1 MIIPS
6 FSKKAIDSWW
16 FPILLGFFTFSN
28 LTDYLSSRMG
38 LPFSMPEF
46 FFMFFY
52 LYDRKNKIKV
62 FFPEEELHFVVIIC
76 MLFFCL
82 GVTNFDFTIYGI
94 VNTLRVHLYI
104 MLFFI
109 LFRHNSIFNLK
120 FLFKLSLGVVLGT
133 MIVAYFTLQYRL
145 GLASNKEWAINSNI
159 IAVTFLVGI
168 AVLKGNWMQNILV
181 LLLAFITCFL
191 SASRGVIVFYAL
203 SYIIALS
210 LKISTNRK
218 YMVYIPLI
226 LLVVWGI
233 SNSVNYLEPV
243 VQDISPTMHHRL
255 YTKTKDN
262 INQESTSSDDTRSSN
277 IVYILEQIPNRI
289 LPSGFVD
296 KSQVEKLP
304 LELWSLRDLPFNELL
319 YMYGTPVLLI
329 LYLIYIRKS
338 AGLLFKFYRQREDV
352 SGVLFVSSLVF
363 FVAIFIGGGLLE
375 RPYFSPFIG
384 IFLGM
389 AFKRSDNRLLMARQ
403 IMKSFT

>member
-1 MIIPS
+1 
-6 FSKKAIDSWW
+6 
-16 FPILLGFFTFSN
+16 
-28 LTDYLSSRMG
+28 
-38 LPFSMPEF
+38 MPEL
-46 FFMFFY
+46 FFMLFY

-62 FFPEEELHFVVIIC
+62 FLPEGELHFVVIIC

-82 GVTNFDFTIYGI
+82 GLTNFDFTIYGI

-145 GLASNKEWAINSNI
+145 GITSNKEWAINSNI
-159 IAVTFLVGI
+159 IAVTFLVAI
-168 AVLKGNWMQNILV
+168 AILKGNWMQNTLV
-181 LLLAFITCFL
+181 FMLAFITCFL

-203 SYIIALS
+203 SYVIALS

-218 YMVYIPLI
+218 NILFIPLM
-226 LLVVWGI
+226 LLAVWGI
-233 SNSVNYLEPV
+233 LNSVNYLEPV

-255 YTKTKDN
+255 YTKTQDN
-262 INQESTSSDDTRSSN
+262 INQESTSSDDMRFSN
-277 IVYILEQIPNRI
+277 IIYILEQIPNRI

-319 YMYGTPVLLI
+319 YMYGTLVLLI

-338 AGLLFKFYRQREDV
+338 AGLLLKFYTKGDNV
-352 SGVLFVSSLVF
+352 YGVLFVSSVVF
-363 FVAIFIGGGLLE
+363 FIAVFIGGGLLE
-375 RPYFSPFIG
+375 RAYFSPFIG

-389 AFKRSDNRLLMARQ
+389 SFKRPDNRVAMARQ
-403 IMKSFT
+403 MMKSFV